1 MNQSE
6 REAWLSERSTY
17 IGGSDVGNLILAY
30 IGEKPWKTPYQIWEE
45 KIGKTKPEDLSGNMR
60 VRCGVLMEE
69 VIAKLYE
76 EETGRT
82 LHHVRR
88 VLRHPKYPFIAANLD
103 RRIVGGDERGGVECK
118 NVDKWIAL
126 DETKWGPS
134 GSATIP
140 FAYLAQIQTY
150 LEVTQWD
157 YFDLAALVGGN
168 ELRIYRIHPVP
179 QIMSAI
185 VQLGIEFWR
194 YVETKTPPP
203 VTTVS
208 DVRRK
213 FPLHQDGKRV
223 EATRELLPLIE
234 EYKEVDAKCKEL
246 NEMLERREELAAF
259 IGDFMGDAEAITV
272 LGAPALTFKKQ
283 STGFRLPATFREV
296 EPDIWTKYAVEGHT
310 RVMRI
315 PEQRKRA

>member
-1 MNQSE
+1 MNPE
-6 REAWLSERSTY
+6 REAWLRERATY
-17 IGGSDVGNLILAY
+17 IGGSDIGNLILAY

-45 KIGKTKPEDLSGNMR
+45 KIGKVMPEDLSGNIR

-103 RRIVGGDERGGVECK
+103 RRIVGGEERGGVECK

-126 DETKWGPS
+126 DETKWGPT
-134 GSATIP
+134 GSSTIP

-150 LEVTQWD
+150 LEVTKWD

-179 QIMSAI
+179 EIMAAI
-185 VQLGIEFWR
+185 VQLGVEFWQ
-194 YVETKTPPP
+194 YVETKTAPP
-203 VTTVS
+203 VTTVG

-213 FPLHQDGKRV
+213 FPSQRDGKTI
-223 EATRELLPLIE
+223 EATSELLPLIE
-234 EYKEVDAKCKEL
+234 EYKVVDAKCKEL
-246 NEMLERREELAAF
+246 NGMQERRDKLTAL

-272 LGAPALTFKKQ
+272 LGTAALTFKKQ
-283 STGFRLPATFREV
+283 STGFRLPATFQEV
-296 EPDIWTKYAVEGHT
+296 EPEIFSKYAVEGHT

-315 PEQRKRA
+315 PSIRKRA